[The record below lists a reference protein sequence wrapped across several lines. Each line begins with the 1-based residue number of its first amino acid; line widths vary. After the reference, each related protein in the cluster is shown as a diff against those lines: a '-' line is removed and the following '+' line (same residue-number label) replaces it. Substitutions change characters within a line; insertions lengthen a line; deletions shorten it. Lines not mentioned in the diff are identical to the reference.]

1 MEITVPDMNPLR
13 FYKIGTIPDWAT
25 NWPNMENVYPG
36 AEWIAGIV
44 NTKYINDWVI
54 GHKLSIQFGIT
65 LPGNDSLTLYKLNA
79 LGVFEIFAT
88 LAKTDITPVGWVS
101 EAVYKYEYTFAS
113 TGVYYF
119 ESVSA
124 GYRSEK
130 IVVHSDLKMKKRLV
144 KLEYEN
150 TVNDYD
156 MIFIDAGTP
165 RYTGLVFLT
174 GQLILGSPKNEISA
188 LKSDRGQLVKLRG
201 TPLRMAT
208 LKLTDIFYANI
219 DKINLILS
227 CDTLTINGVTY
238 QNEETGEAE
247 QIGQTDLF
255 KMNVKLTQTNYNYH
269 GQ

>member
-13 FYKIGTIPDWAT
+13 FYKFGETPDWVSKF
-25 NWPNMENVYPG
+25 PNMENVYPG
-36 AEWIAGIV
+36 QEWIAGV
-44 NTKYINDWVI
+44 NHTKFINDWVLGNTI
-54 GHKLSIQFGIT
+54 AFQFAIYIT
-65 LPGNDSLTLYKLNA
+65 TDAILIVRKLNSS
-79 LGVFEIFAT
+79 GIYESVAT
-88 LAKTDITPVGWVS
+88 IIPVNITPLGWVS
-101 EAVYKYEYTFAS
+101 ESVYKYEYTFPS
-113 TGVYYF
+113 EGVYYF

-144 KLEYEN
+144 KLQYEN
-150 TVNDYD
+150 TVNDYG
-156 MIFIDAGTP
+156 MVFIDNGTP
-165 RYTGLVFLT
+165 RYTGLIFLT

-201 TPLRMAT
+201 TPIRTAT
-208 LKLTDIFYANI
+208 LKLTDIFYADI

-255 KMNVKLTQTNYNYH
+255 KINVKLTQTNYNYH